1 MPMTD
6 TAQEIHPD
14 LERVLITEDQIRT
27 RVAEL
32 ASEINADYAG
42 RDLLVVGI
50 LKGSALFLAD
60 LIRRISLP
68 CAVDFMCLSSY
79 SGTNSTGQVRLLL
92 DLRQSIEGKDVLVVE
107 DIIDTGLTLSYLLHN
122 LQLRGPRSLE
132 VCAFLDKPDCHKIV
146 IKAKYAGFRIPNHF
160 VVGYGLDYNE
170 RYRNL
175 PYVGVLKQP

>member
-1 MPMTD
+1 MTD
-6 TAQEIHPD
+6 IAQDVHPD
-14 LERVLITEDQIRT
+14 LERVLISEDEIRV

-32 ASEINADYAG
+32 AAQINKDYAG
-42 RDLLVVGI
+42 REILVAGV
-50 LKGSALFLAD
+50 LKGSAIFLAD
-60 LIRRISLP
+60 LIRQVTVP
-68 CAVDFMCLSSY
+68 CAIDFLCLSSY
-79 SGTNSTGQVRLLL
+79 SGTTSTGQVRLLL
-92 DLRQSIEGKDVLVVE
+92 DLRQSIEGKDVLLVE

-175 PYVGVLKQP
+175 PYVGVLKNPQP